1 VAHFFLFLGPGMDLC
16 RRIAEIVTPTL
27 TGMGYELVR
36 VQISGTGR
44 RTLQLMAE
52 RADRATMTVDD
63 CADVSRAV
71 SAVLDVEDPIDGSYL
86 LEVSSPG
93 LDRPLTRRDDFV
105 RFAGEEVKVEST
117 VPVEGRKRFTGRL
130 LGLDAED
137 AVGIALDEGGE
148 VRLPL
153 SSVARAKLVL
163 TEALLK
169 AAERRQAQE

>member
-1 VAHFFLFLGPGMDLC
+1 MDLC